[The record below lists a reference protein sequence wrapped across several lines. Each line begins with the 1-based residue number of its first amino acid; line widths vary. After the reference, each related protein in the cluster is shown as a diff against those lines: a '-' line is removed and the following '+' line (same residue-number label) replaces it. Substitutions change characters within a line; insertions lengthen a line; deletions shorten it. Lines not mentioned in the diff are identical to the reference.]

1 MADKTRD
8 WEDCAGWIR
17 AQQAAG
23 RRVVFTNG
31 CFDLLHA
38 GHVHLLRAARELGD
52 HLVVGLN
59 SDQSVARLKGPDRPV
74 MPLEDRTAIVGAL
87 EMVEVVVVFPKEP
100 VAAIEESELHDTP
113 EELLKLLRPDVLVK
127 GGDYTIDEVVGRE
140 YAGQVR
146 VIPLLPHRSTS
157 LLLQRLAGS

>member
-1 MADKTRD
+1 MADTIRD

-17 AQQAAG
+17 ARQEAG

-74 MPLEDRTAIVGAL
+74 TPLEDRVAIVSAL
-87 EMVEVVVVFPKEP
+87 EMVEVVVVFPNEP
-100 VAAIEESELHDTP
+100 VAVMEDRELHDTP
-113 EELLKLLRPDVLVK
+113 QELLKLLRPDILVK
-127 GGDYTIDEVVGRE
+127 GGDYAPEEVVGRE

-146 VIPLLPHRSTS
+146 VIPLLPDRSTS
-157 LLLQRLAGS
+157 RLLRRLAGS

>member
-17 AQQAAG
+17 AQQEAG

-59 SDQSVARLKGPDRPV
+59 SDQSVARLKGSYRPV
-74 MPLEDRTAIVGAL
+74 TALEDRTAIVSAL
-87 EMVEVVVVFPKEP
+87 EMVEIVVIFPKER
-100 VAAIEESELHDTP
+100 VVAIEESELHDTP
-113 EELLKLLRPDVLVK
+113 QELLRLLRPDVLVK
-127 GGDYTIDEVVGRE
+127 GGDYTLEEVVGRE
-140 YAGQVR
+140 YAGEVC
-146 VIPLLPHRSTS
+146 VIPLLPNHSTS
-157 LLLQRLAGS
+157 RLLLRLAGS

>member
-1 MADKTRD
+1 MADKIRD

-17 AQQAAG
+17 AQQEAG
-23 RRVVFTNG
+23 RQVVFTNG

-59 SDQSVARLKGPDRPV
+59 SDQSVARLKGSGRPV
-74 MPLEDRTAIVGAL
+74 TTLEDRATIVSAL
-87 EMVEVVVVFPKEP
+87 EMVEVVVVFPEEL
-100 VAAIEESELHDTP
+100 VAAIEDRKMHDTP
-113 EELLKLLRPDVLVK
+113 QDLLKLLRPDVLVK
-127 GGDYTIDEVVGRE
+127 GGDYTIEEVVGRE

-146 VIPLLPHRSTS
+146 VIPLLPDRSTS
-157 LLLQRLAGS
+157 GLLRRLAGS